1 MPALGG
7 ADMSSI
13 PLNYGGG
20 SSGYTNMRDAT
31 LNAMGASQGASAN
44 LDNVASWLT
53 QLGQQQPGT
62 MIESFDHNSTARN
75 ANLELFNQAIGMA
88 AVFAELLN
96 SKNAMQLTDQSS
108 TAQSLNPTPEPADLD
123 PTRPVENVCDEPG
136 TAWDEET
143 KSCVAELEPAGRV
156 TLQLTPEL

>member
-1 MPALGG
+1 
-7 ADMSSI
+7 
-13 PLNYGGG
+13 
-20 SSGYTNMRDAT
+20 
-31 LNAMGASQGASAN
+31 
-44 LDNVASWLT
+44 
-53 QLGQQQPGT
+53 
-62 MIESFDHNSTARN
+62 
-75 ANLELFNQAIGMA
+75 LFNQAIGMA

-108 TAQSLNPTPEPADLD
+108 TAQSLIPTPEPADPD